1 MRNSARSLILHLSK
15 ESHIITKQKN
25 KKTKKNKKNN
35 NDHHSPESLST

>member
-15 ESHIITKQKN
+15 ESHIITKQKT
-25 KKTKKNKKNN
+25 KQKKNKKNN